1 MADLNMDDVP
11 NGASRLIPILGDPIA
26 QVKSP
31 NGMTRGFV
39 ARGHNALCVPIHV
52 TPTDLDRFI
61 AGASVAKNID
71 GMIITIPHKFAA
83 VRYCATLSARAK
95 FLETT
100 NVLRRNADGTWH
112 GDMVDGLGF
121 VTAAKA
127 RGGDPSGKRALLV
140 GAGGA
145 GSAVGLALID
155 AGATSLAIYDGDSS
169 RRDALIA
176 RLGKHGTTPVTKG
189 SSDPTGFGFVA
200 NATPAGM
207 REGDPMPID
216 VGKLSPETFC
226 ACVITKPLPSPW
238 LVAAEQRGCRTS
250 DGGDMYAA
258 VQEIMFD
265 FFLHDA
271 RLPRGSGCSTE

>member
-1 MADLNMDDVP
+1 MANLNSDDVP

-39 ARGHNALCVPIHV
+39 ERGHNALCVPIHV
-52 TPTDLDRFI
+52 TPADLDRFI
-61 AGASVAKNID
+61 AGVNTARNVD

-83 VRYCATLSARAK
+83 VRHCATLSARAK
-95 FLETT
+95 FLEAA
-100 NVLRRNADGTWH
+100 NILRRNADGTWH
-112 GDMVDGLGF
+112 GDMADGLGF

-127 RGGDPSGKRALLV
+127 RGGDPRGKQALLV

-145 GSAVGLALID
+145 GSAIGLALID
-155 AGATSLAIYDGDSS
+155 AGVTALAVYDGDSA

-176 RLGKHGTTPVTKG
+176 RLAKHSATPVTAG

-207 REGDPMPID
+207 KDGDPMPID
-216 VGKLSPETFC
+216 VAKLAPETFC

-238 LVAAEQRGCRTS
+238 LVAAEQWGCRTS
-250 DGGDMYAA
+250 NGGDMYAA

-265 FFLHDA
+265 FFLRDA
-271 RLPRGSGCSTE
+271 GSR

>member
-1 MADLNMDDVP
+1 MTNLTIADVP

-31 NGMTRGFV
+31 NGMTQGFV

-52 TPTDLDRFI
+52 TPTDLDQLV
-61 AGASVAKNID
+61 AGLSLARNVD
-71 GMIITIPHKFAA
+71 GMIITIPHKFTC
-83 VRYCATLSARAK
+83 VRYCSTLSPRAT
-95 FLETT
+95 FLDAV
-100 NVLRRNADGTWH
+100 NIMRRNADGSWH
-112 GDMVDGLGF
+112 GDMADGLGF

-127 RGGDPSGKRALLV
+127 RGATPGGKRALLV

-145 GSAVGLALID
+145 GSAIGLALID
-155 AGATSLAIYDGDSS
+155 AGVSSLAVYDGDAQ

-176 RLGKHGTTPVTKG
+176 RLARHSSTPVTAG
-189 SSDPTGFGFVA
+189 SDDPTGFGFVA

-207 REGDPMPID
+207 KDGDPMPID
-216 VGKLSPETFC
+216 VRKLAPGTFC

-238 LVAAEQRGCRTS
+238 LVAAEKIDCRTS
-250 DGGDMYAA
+250 NGGDMYGA

-265 FFLHDA
+265 FFLND
-271 RLPRGSGCSTE
+271 RGDR